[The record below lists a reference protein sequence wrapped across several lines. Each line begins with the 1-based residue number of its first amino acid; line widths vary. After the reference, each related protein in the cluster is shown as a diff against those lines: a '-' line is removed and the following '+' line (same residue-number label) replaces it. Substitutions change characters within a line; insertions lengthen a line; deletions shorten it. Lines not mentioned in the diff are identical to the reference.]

1 MAAGFDRQDVPES
14 VQRVTD
20 AILHK
25 QKEAEQ
31 ALKQERK
38 EVDGDAVT
46 FARVVLDRWCT
57 AAGYDA
63 RSIDSDEFGKLAAW
77 IAAYCINRNNPA
89 IVDRPRQCLWLC
101 GGCGRGKTH
110 LARIL
115 RDRLQIP
122 MRNADDISRDV
133 TTDDMTAY
141 DRRLYTT
148 AAQDLIIDDLGAEEL
163 RSSYG
168 NTTEMPQLLCRL
180 YELWRYSGKLLIV
193 TSNYGLSGD
202 WLADLNARYGERV
215 TDRLVEMFMPVK
227 LTGKNWRRD
236 NG

>member
-1 MAAGFDRQDVPES
+1 MQDIKQP
-14 VQRVTD
+14 TD
-20 AILHK
+20 DMVAT
-25 QKEAEQ
+25 
-31 ALKQERK
+31 
-38 EVDGDAVT
+38 AVT
-46 FARVVLDRWCT
+46 VLERWCSE
-57 AAGYDA
+57 AGYDT
-63 RSIDSDEFGKLAAW
+63 SEIHYGELNTLASW
-77 IAAYCINRNNPA
+77 IAAYCIHDNLPA

-122 MRNADDISRDV
+122 MRIADDISRDV
-133 TTDDMTAY
+133 TTDDMTTY

-163 RSSYG
+163 RSNYG

-180 YELWRYSGKLLIV
+180 YELWRYNGKLLIV

-215 TDRLVEMFMPVK
+215 TDRLVEMFMPVR
-227 LTGKNWRRD
+227 LTGRNWRRD

>member
-1 MAAGFDRQDVPES
+1 MEIDSALERAG
-14 VQRVTD
+14 
-20 AILHK
+20 L
-25 QKEAEQ
+25 
-31 ALKQERK
+31 QERK
-38 EVDGDAVT
+38 EVDGDAIT

-63 RSIDSDEFGKLAAW
+63 SSIDSDEFGKLTAW
-77 IAAYCINRNNPA
+77 IAAYCINCNNPA
-89 IVDRPRQCLWLC
+89 IADRPRQCLWLC

-133 TTDDMTAY
+133 TADDMTAY

-148 AAQDLIIDDLGAEEL
+148 TAQDLIIDDLGAEEL

-202 WLADLNARYGERV
+202 WLTDLNARYGERV

-227 LTGKNWRRD
+227 LTGRNWRRG

>member
-1 MAAGFDRQDVPES
+1 MQEQDKQADKQPNA
-14 VQRVTD
+14 D
-20 AILHK
+20 AIDYTRGVLFK
-25 QKEAEQ
+25 WFEE
-31 ALKQERK
+31 
-38 EVDGDAVT
+38 EVY
-46 FARVVLDRWCT
+46 FSSHIELEELD
-57 AAGYDA
+57 
-63 RSIDSDEFGKLAAW
+63 KLSAW
-77 IAAYCINRNNPA
+77 LAAYCININAPA

-122 MRNADDISRDV
+122 MRIADDISRGV

-168 NTTEMPQLLCRL
+168 NAPEMPQLLCRL
-180 YELWRYSGKLLIV
+180 YELWRYNGKLLIV

-215 TDRLVEMFMPVK
+215 TDRLVEMFLPVR
-227 LTGKNWRRD
+227 LTGRNWRRD

>member
-1 MAAGFDRQDVPES
+1 MEIDNALERAG
-14 VQRVTD
+14 
-20 AILHK
+20 L
-25 QKEAEQ
+25 
-31 ALKQERK
+31 QERK
-38 EVDGDAVT
+38 PITWAMHLRACEVLVDWCKAAWYDSSEIEPT
-46 FARVVLDRWCT
+46 EFDR
-57 AAGYDA
+57 
-63 RSIDSDEFGKLAAW
+63 LADW
-77 IAAYCINRNNPA
+77 IAAYSINRNNPA

-115 RDRLQIP
+115 RDRLYIP

-168 NTTEMPQLLCRL
+168 NTTEIPQLLCRM
-180 YELWRYSGKLLIV
+180 YELWRYNGKLLIV

-202 WLADLNARYGERV
+202 WLADINARYGERV

-227 LTGKNWRRD
+227 LTGRNWRRQD
-236 NG
+236 KG

>member
-1 MAAGFDRQDVPES
+1 MEIDKSVLEQAGLQERRIPTGDMIAQAREVLIRWCREDWY
-14 VQRVTD
+14 VTD
-20 AILHK
+20 GIDPI
-25 QKEAEQ
+25 E
-31 ALKQERK
+31 
-38 EVDGDAVT
+38 
-46 FARVVLDRWCT
+46 LD
-57 AAGYDA
+57 
-63 RSIDSDEFGKLAAW
+63 KLAAW
-77 IAAYCINRNNPA
+77 LAAYCININAPA

-115 RDRLQIP
+115 RDRLSIP

-148 AAQDLIIDDLGAEEL
+148 AGQDLIIDDLGAEEL
-163 RSSYG
+163 RWSYG

-180 YELWRYSGKLLIV
+180 YELWRYNGKLLIV

-215 TDRLVEMFMPVK
+215 TDRLVEMFVTVK
-227 LTGKNWRRD
+227 LTGRNWRRD

>member
-1 MAAGFDRQDVPES
+1 MEIDQDALDRAG
-14 VQRVTD
+14 
-20 AILHK
+20 L
-25 QKEAEQ
+25 
-31 ALKQERK
+31 QERK
-38 EVDGDAVT
+38 QPDGDAVT

-57 AAGYDA
+57 AADYDA
-63 RSIDSDEFGKLAAW
+63 RSIDPDEFGKLSAW
-77 IAAYCINRNNPA
+77 IAAYCINCNNPA

-122 MRNADDISRDV
+122 MRIADDISRDV

-180 YELWRYSGKLLIV
+180 YELWRYNGKLLIV
-193 TSNYGLSGD
+193 TSNYGLVGNSIT
-202 WLADLNARYGERV
+202 ALNARYGERV
-215 TDRLVEMFMPVK
+215 TDRLVEMFLPVK
-227 LTGKNWRRD
+227 LTGRNWRRD

>member
-1 MAAGFDRQDVPES
+1 MEIDNALECAG
-14 VQRVTD
+14 
-20 AILHK
+20 L
-25 QKEAEQ
+25 
-31 ALKQERK
+31 QERRQPDSDMIAQAC
-38 EVDGDAVT
+38 EVL
-46 FARVVLDRWCT
+46 RRWCSYD
-57 AAGYDA
+57 GYYTGY
-63 RSIDSDEFGKLAAW
+63 IEETEYNKLASW
-77 IAAYCINRNNPA
+77 IAAYCISLNNPA

-115 RDRLQIP
+115 RDRLQMP
-122 MRNADDISRDV
+122 MRIADDISRDV

-215 TDRLVEMFMPVK
+215 TDRLVEMFLPVR
-227 LTGKNWRRD
+227 LTGKNWRRQ
-236 NG
+236 GG

>member
-1 MAAGFDRQDVPES
+1 MQEQDKQPDK
-14 VQRVTD
+14 QPNAD
-20 AILHK
+20 AIDYT
-25 QKEAEQ
+25 
-31 ALKQERK
+31 R
-38 EVDGDAVT
+38 G
-46 FARVVLDRWCT
+46 VLYKWFEEETYFSSHIELEELD
-57 AAGYDA
+57 
-63 RSIDSDEFGKLAAW
+63 KLSAW
-77 IAAYCINRNNPA
+77 LAAYCINRNNPD
-89 IVDRPRQCLWLC
+89 VMDRPRQCLWIC
-101 GGCGRGKTH
+101 GACGRGKTM

-122 MRNADDISRDV
+122 MRNADDVSRDV

-168 NTTEMPQLLCRL
+168 NTTEIPQLLCRL

-215 TDRLVEMFMPVK
+215 TDRLIEMFLPVR
-227 LTGKNWRRD
+227 LTGKNWRRQ
-236 NG
+236 GG

>member
-1 MAAGFDRQDVPES
+1 MEIDNALERAG
-14 VQRVTD
+14 
-20 AILHK
+20 L
-25 QKEAEQ
+25 
-31 ALKQERK
+31 QERK
-38 EVDGDAVT
+38 QPDGDAVT

-77 IAAYCINRNNPA
+77 IAAYCINCNNPA
-89 IVDRPRQCLWLC
+89 VVDRPRQCLWLC

-122 MRNADDISRDV
+122 MRIADDISRDV

-148 AAQDLIIDDLGAEEL
+148 AAQDLIIDDLGSETL
-163 RSSYG
+163 RSNYG
-168 NTTEMPQLLCRL
+168 NASEFPQLLQRL
-180 YELWRYSGKLLIV
+180 YELWRYNGKLLIV
-193 TSNYGLSGD
+193 TSNYGLVGNSIT
-202 WLADLNARYGERV
+202 ALNARYGERV

-227 LTGKNWRRD
+227 LTGRNWRRD